1 MPIVNELLGVTAAA
15 NPAEARREQRYPAQ
29 PGVKLS
35 LHVSPDSEPEEVE
48 LRDISLHG
56 FGISVSRYI
65 EPGSYVVL
73 RTRRQ
78 RIEGEIAYCTADRG
92 RYRAGIVVRRAK
104 RERFAPDGKRNW
116 DNLISGSRGR

>member
-1 MPIVNELLGVTAAA
+1 MPIVNELLGVSAAV
-15 NPAEARREQRYPAQ
+15 NPEEARREQRYPAQ
-29 PGVKLS
+29 AGVNLS
-35 LHVSPDSEPEEVE
+35 LQVSPESEPEEVE

-73 RTRRQ
+73 RTRKQ
-78 RIEGEIAYCTADRG
+78 RIEAEIVYCSADRD
-92 RYRAGIVVRRAK
+92 RYRAGIIVRRAK
-104 RERFAPDGKRNW
+104 RQRFAPDGKRNW